1 MARVRRQVR
10 RPPKR
15 CPSCGGR
22 DHQRNSNQKCPNHQP
37 RRSVIAATTIPA
49 VEGQIVVGED
59 DDIRPVRSTM
69 CIKDNLINSLGGVA
83 AIGPHPNPID
93 NPDYLP
99 KLNLLNR

>member
-1 MARVRRQVR
+1 MARVRRPIR

-22 DHQRNSNQKCPNHQP
+22 DHQRNSSHLCPNYQP

-49 VEGQIVVGED
+49 VEGQIVGEED
-59 DDIRPVRSTM
+59 DIPVRSTI

-83 AIGPHPNPID
+83 AIGPPPNPID
-93 NPDYLP
+93 NPDYLL